1 MELHLDLRKKI
12 EQISK
17 TLKIK
22 VSLVSSGLYAF
33 AAPQSASLKELSE
46 GWCKAFQ
53 SFVVSFSFFVVA
65 LDSLAQAV
73 SLPLPGN
80 IDLGRSTQSP
90 EKTKPRNS
98 ITDEELDTTTF

>member
-73 SLPLPGN
+73 SLPLPG
-80 IDLGRSTQSP
+80 IDLSRSTQSP
-90 EKTKPRNS
+90 EKAKPRYS
-98 ITDEELDTTTF
+98 ITEDELDTNTF